1 MGKVTKAF
9 NFSAA
14 LFFAIFVCSSLCGSK
29 AYHFAGVPGNDI
41 SSIGCLDKTILQARF
56 VGSRWIVQS
65 LHLHLIDEGINADG
79 QICIQQAVDKAG
91 KEFAT
96 GLGYRRSSPLASL
109 NYNFSFSDPPTWFL
123 PSKVNSG
130 HLDFILQNGAIKVGR
145 PQGDLFQAYT
155 LMKVNNEADG
165 DTKFKVDTNF
175 FLLLHKMIR
184 EKTDWGLSVKVT
196 GCATFQVGVL
206 EWTETTLRT
215 YESVLRQEDI
225 YGDVA
230 VSCYP
235 YKYSSNVWK
244 AFCEL
249 WGPLTNTFHQ
259 GNGEMSISLYDLK
272 VIGGLPI
279 LGAPYEEFIP
289 PNGDLC
295 KKEAY
300 PSTLPELLRI
310 HSQLCKFYGQKHIF
324 WNQWLDHF
332 YRGKIVYAGYGEKNQ
347 RMSPN
352 EQKIFK
358 ARGILLEVTK
368 EGALAAF
375 LVFWLCRFVLPLKGG
390 KVRPETFPMACLM
403 AQGSKVSLAPTV
415 LGYIYRGLG
424 DIVSCPRGPGFTY
437 ISMPVHYI
445 VGWLGEHFPYLYR
458 SRPDNDFPKGYP
470 QLARYVGIEPREVKI
485 SQARFIFRSN
495 KSVIYRPTVFV
506 EEKGCSLMD
515 NEDLSDD
522 YFEFLVCVRT
532 AKLPVRIGEHLW
544 LEPYF
549 PNRFARQFG
558 FDQGVPTNN
567 LAFGVSSRQNCSVEA
582 MFEAQAVL
590 LKRNTGSLFYVP
602 CSTHQGICTYWYCK
616 WWRTAC
622 ATYLGISLAD
632 IYAIFNRR
640 PLNKK
645 TVFSVS
651 VLRDITPGLRKEIL
665 LFDAGIE
672 KSPSLHPVG
681 QSSGFSKNRNA
692 TADEK
697 CKAIL
702 DFSSSGSSL
711 RSNHDVNF
719 KRARYEKPD
728 DRSGTNI
735 EAEIAADNFIPEMV
749 SENLNAP
756 SSHVKV
762 MNQPY
767 GEKSAAY
774 VPDEV
779 VPSSLQEVKTSIH
792 VLFGSEVSNLRQG
805 YIIGEVENIFVKLSS
820 CNSPTEILGCREEVN
835 LVFDVLR
842 PIINLLE
849 SGRTELEWFEKT
861 VRHELKKIETEEL
874 PVKEAE
880 EIARVLR
887 QQYDS
892 GRLAVKR
899 RVSDLKASIERQKK
913 LDVELRQSR
922 IDANERLLPDVVRAE
937 TLNKSTDEG
946 ILNSIASLLH
956 FCSKPE

>member
-1 MGKVTKAF
+1 MSFFWLYATRHLPNPSTSSRIMYERQVMLIYRHSRKALEFVTW
-9 NFSAA
+9 
-14 LFFAIFVCSSLCGSK
+14 G
-29 AYHFAGVPGNDI
+29 
-41 SSIGCLDKTILQARF
+41 R
-56 VGSRWIVQS
+56 
-65 LHLHLIDEGINADG
+65 
-79 QICIQQAVDKAG
+79 AVDKAG
-91 KEFAT
+91 KELAT
-96 GLGYRRSSPLASL
+96 GLGYKRSSPLALL
-109 NYNFSFSDPPTWFL
+109 NYNFSFSDPPAWFL

-130 HLDFILQNGAIKVGR
+130 HLDFIPEDGAIKVGR
-145 PQGDLFQAYT
+145 NQGNLFQAYT

-165 DTKFKVDTNF
+165 DTKFKVDVNF
-175 FLLLHKMIR
+175 FPLLHRMIR
-184 EKTDWGLSVKVT
+184 EKTDLGLSVKVT
-196 GCATFQVGVL
+196 GCATLQVGVL

-215 YESVLRQEDI
+215 YASVLRQANI
-225 YGDVA
+225 YGAVA
-230 VSCYP
+230 VSRYP

-279 LGAPYEEFIP
+279 LGAPYKEFIP

-295 KKEAY
+295 KKETY
-300 PSTLPELLRI
+300 PSTFPELLRI
-310 HSQLCKFYGQKHIF
+310 HSQLCKFYGQKQIF

-352 EQKIFK
+352 EQKIVK
-358 ARGILLEVTK
+358 ARGILQEVTK
-368 EGALAAF
+368 EGALATF
-375 LVFWLCRFVLPLKGG
+375 L
-390 KVRPETFPMACLM
+390 
-403 AQGSKVSLAPTV
+403 GSKVSLTPTV
-415 LGYIYRGLG
+415 LGYIYHSLG

-445 VGWLGEHFPYLYR
+445 VGWLGEHFPFLYR
-458 SRPDNDFPKGYP
+458 SRPDSDFPEGYP
-470 QLARYVGIEPREVKI
+470 QLARYAGVEPREVNI
-485 SQARFIFRSN
+485 SQARFIFRSD

-532 AKLPVRIGEHLW
+532 AKFPVRIGEHLW

-558 FDQGVPTNN
+558 FDQGVPTNK

-616 WWRTAC
+616 WWGTSC

-632 IYAIFNRR
+632 IYAIFNKR

-645 TVFSVS
+645 TAFSVS
-651 VLRDITPGLRKEIL
+651 VLRDITLGLRKEIL
-665 LFDAGIE
+665 LSNVGIE
-672 KSPSLHPVG
+672 KSTSLHTVG

-692 TADEK
+692 TADKK
-697 CKAIL
+697 CKAIPE
-702 DFSSSGSSL
+702 FSSSGSSL
-711 RSNHDVNF
+711 GSNHDVNF

-728 DRSGTNI
+728 DLSGTDI
-735 EAEIAADNFIPEMV
+735 EAVVAADVDNFIPKMV
-749 SENLNAP
+749 PENLRAP

-767 GEKSAAY
+767 GEKLAAY
-774 VPDEV
+774 VSDEG

-792 VLFGSEVSNLRQG
+792 VLVGSEVSNLRQG
-805 YIIGEVENIFVKLSS
+805 YIIGEVENIFVKISS

-835 LVFDVLR
+835 LVFDVLC

-849 SGRTELEWFEKT
+849 SGRTELEWFVNT
-861 VRHELKKIETEEL
+861 VRHVFVCASQIYANDGIIDQGNQIRDLFRRHDECLSTKKALESELTNSIQELKKIEAEEL

-880 EIARVLR
+880 EIACVLR

-922 IDANERLLPDVVRAE
+922 VDANERLLPDVVRAE
-937 TLNKSTDEG
+937 TLNKSAEEG

>member
-1 MGKVTKAF
+1 MAQKGMNV
-9 NFSAA
+9 
-14 LFFAIFVCSSLCGSK
+14 
-29 AYHFAGVPGNDI
+29 
-41 SSIGCLDKTILQARF
+41 
-56 VGSRWIVQS
+56 
-65 LHLHLIDEGINADG
+65 DG
-79 QICIQQAVDKAG
+79 QICTQRAVDKAG

-109 NYNFSFSDPPTWFL
+109 NYNYSFSDPPTWFL
-123 PSKVNSG
+123 PSKVSSG
-130 HLDFILQNGAIKVGR
+130 HLDFIPEDGAIKVGR
-145 PQGDLFQAYT
+145 HQGDLFQAYT

-165 DTKFKVDTNF
+165 DTKFKVDTNSF
-175 FLLLHKMIR
+175 PLLHKMIR

-215 YESVLRQEDI
+215 YENVLRQADI
-225 YGDVA
+225 YGAVA
-230 VSCYP
+230 VSRYP

-289 PNGDLC
+289 PNDDLC

-310 HSQLCKFYGQKHIF
+310 HSHLCKFYGQKHIF

-390 KVRPETFPMACLM
+390 KVRPETFPMACLI

-458 SRPDNDFPKGYP
+458 SRPDSDFPKGYP
-470 QLARYVGIEPREVKI
+470 QLARYAGVEPREVNI
-485 SQARFIFRSN
+485 SQARFIFRSD

-582 MFEAQAVL
+582 MFEAQTVL

-616 WWRTAC
+616 WWRTSC
-622 ATYLGISLAD
+622 VTYLGISLAD
-632 IYAIFNRR
+632 IYAIFNKR

-711 RSNHDVNF
+711 GSNHDVNF
-719 KRARYEKPD
+719 KRARYENPD
-728 DRSGTNI
+728 GPGGVDI
-735 EAEIAADNFIPEMV
+735 ETVTAADNFTPEIIPG
-749 SENLNAP
+749 NLSTP
-756 SSHVKV
+756 SVKV
-762 MNQPY
+762 TNQPCR
-767 GEKSAAY
+767 GKSAAY
-774 VPDEV
+774 VSNEV
-779 VPSSLQEVKTSIH
+779 APSSLQEVTASIH
-792 VLFGSEVSNLRQG
+792 ALFGSEVSNFRQG

-820 CNSPTEILGCREEVN
+820 CNSPTEILGCHEEVN
-835 LVFDVLR
+835 LVLDVLV
-842 PIINLLE
+842 PIINILE
-849 SGRTELEWFEKT
+849 SGRTELEWFVKT
-861 VRHELKKIETEEL
+861 VRRIFACASQISDNAKIIDQGNHIRDLLRRHDECLSTKKAFESELNKSIQELKKIEAEEL

-892 GRLAVKR
+892 GKHAVKR

-913 LDVELRQSR
+913 LDVELRQFR
-922 IDANERLLPDVVRAE
+922 ADTNEGLLSDVERVEA
-937 TLNKSTDEG
+937 LNKSAEEG